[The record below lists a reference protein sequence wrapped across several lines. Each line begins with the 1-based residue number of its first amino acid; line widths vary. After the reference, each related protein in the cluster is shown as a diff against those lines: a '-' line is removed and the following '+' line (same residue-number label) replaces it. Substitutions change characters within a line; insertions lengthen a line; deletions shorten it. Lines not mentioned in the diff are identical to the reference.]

1 MKTFALVILI
11 KSQYNFNE
19 MDNLINIQGKILVAE
34 IIGFY
39 IKDEKKHYE
48 ESPTENH
55 IYLKM
60 KRLKKC

>member
-1 MKTFALVILI
+1 
-11 KSQYNFNE
+11 
-19 MDNLINIQGKILVAE
+19 MDNLINIEEKILVAE

-55 IYLKM
+55 VYLKM
-60 KRLKKC
+60 KRLKKLLNLK